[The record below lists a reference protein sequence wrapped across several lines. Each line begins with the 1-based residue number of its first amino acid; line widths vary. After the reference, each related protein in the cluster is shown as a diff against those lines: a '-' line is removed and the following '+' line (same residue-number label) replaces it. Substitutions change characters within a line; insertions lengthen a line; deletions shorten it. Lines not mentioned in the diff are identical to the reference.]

1 MFLQEGCES
10 FWDFGLEKPW
20 RAWSLR
26 SCSPGAWKKVQE
38 GTPGGLVCVVSNENV
53 CFPTQRTKIFSL
65 FFSRNLQC
73 LVCILHIQHIL
84 PTQPILIAST
94 LYWLVATTSNDWRCI
109 NVIDLFKSRSMT
121 LVFPGLSCST
131 FRFLS
136 FLFVCLF
143 LLHWKQWL
151 VLCVVSSHRNLDCT

>member
-84 PTQPILIAST
+84 PTQPILNCQYPLLTGSHHIE
-94 LYWLVATTSNDWRCI
+94 WLEMYQCHWPFQESVYDSGFSRT
-109 NVIDLFKSRSMT
+109 VLFN
-121 LVFPGLSCST
+121 LSIP
-131 FRFLS
+131 FYFI
-136 FLFVCLF
+136 CLF
-143 LLHWKQWL
+143 IFATLEA
-151 VLCVVSSHRNLDCT
+151 VACSLCSVFT